1 MAVIED
7 NTDELE
13 KYLKDNNGRLLGQAK
28 IQNC

>member
-13 KYLKDNNGRLLGQAK
+13 KYLKENNIRILRQA
-28 IQNC
+28 